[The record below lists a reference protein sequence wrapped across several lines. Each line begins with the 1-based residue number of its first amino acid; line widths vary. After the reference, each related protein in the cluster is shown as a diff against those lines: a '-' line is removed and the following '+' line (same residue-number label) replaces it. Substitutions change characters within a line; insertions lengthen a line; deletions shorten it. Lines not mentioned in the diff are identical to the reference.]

1 MCFEAHLREIGDA
14 PLAGDRTS
22 VKSPAVEGG
31 GGGRGGDDGGW
42 TGDGHWPFA
51 EQRLQRGG
59 QAWS

>member
-1 MCFEAHLREIGDA
+1 M
-14 PLAGDRTS
+14 AGDRTS